1 MKKDNVNHPAHYT
14 QGKVECIDAMESAFG
29 AAALAVYCRIA
40 AFKYLWRSS
49 KKGAEMEDL
58 QKAAWYIDKAIRL
71 LAQNGKKAKKPGVV
85 SRVTK
90 KLAKLGKSRR
100 KTTERKPAAQPV
112 AVKQPRQARRP
123 KATTP
128 IVMKPKAPPAPPAI
142 PGTEAPKAT
151 RKRTARKPKE
161 DTASK

>member
-14 QGKVECIDAMESAFG
+14 QGKIEAIDAMESAFG
-29 AAALAVYCRIA
+29 SAALADYCRIA

-58 QKAAWYIDKAIRL
+58 QKAAWYLDKAIRL
-71 LAQNGKKAKKPGVV
+71 LAQKSKKTKKHGVV
-85 SRVTK
+85 SRVAK
-90 KLAKLGKSRR
+90 KLAKLGKRRR
-100 KTTERKPAAQPV
+100 KTTALKPATQLV

-123 KATTP
+123 KATAP
-128 IVMKPKAPPAPPAI
+128 VVQKPKAPPAPPPV

-161 DTASK
+161 DTTRK